1 MNEDNE
7 PTVEEMQS
15 YVTRIQAGAAILY
28 SLMTEIYELHTSGD
42 DVCNQCEMPIPC
54 PTAQIVLSAMVEEK
68 PAE

>member
-1 MNEDNE
+1 MSETTE

-15 YVTRIQAGAAILY
+15 YVTRIQAGAAIIY
-28 SLMTEIYELHTSGD
+28 SLINEIYNLHTSGE
-42 DVCNQCEMPIPC
+42 DVCNQCETPSPC